1 MTSQKSESGHKLMS
15 KTGLR
20 DQVFQN
26 FKVSH
31 RLSKITTLMDKDC
44 CHLQKMSSKTHV
56 LSVLKVWVVVR
67 T

>member
-31 RLSKITTLMDKDC
+31 RLSKITTLMDKDYYL
-44 CHLQKMSSKTHV
+44 LQKMS
-56 LSVLKVWVVVR
+56 
-67 T
+67 